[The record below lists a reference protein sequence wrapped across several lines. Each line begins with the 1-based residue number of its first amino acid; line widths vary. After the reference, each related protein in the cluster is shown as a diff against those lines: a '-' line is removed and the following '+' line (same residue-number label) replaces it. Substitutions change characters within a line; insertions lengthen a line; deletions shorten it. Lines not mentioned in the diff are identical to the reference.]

1 MTHAIHTHKSKD
13 MNITTQTKPQV
24 DQLELIVSSKQLG
37 VPLGDLVAADSGIES
52 HHRLLLAL
60 A

>member
-24 DQLELIVSSKQLG
+24 DQLELEG
-37 VPLGDLVAADSGIES
+37 HHYGYGES
-52 HHRLLLAL
+52 YQDYLHGL
-60 A
+60 